1 MENISSLR
9 GLPSERRVLGGSSG
23 VARERGVLVN
33 GESLEVEVKVVTD
46 RGLVG
51 VSSIDGGGCGL

>member
-1 MENISSLR
+1 
-9 GLPSERRVLGGSSG
+9 